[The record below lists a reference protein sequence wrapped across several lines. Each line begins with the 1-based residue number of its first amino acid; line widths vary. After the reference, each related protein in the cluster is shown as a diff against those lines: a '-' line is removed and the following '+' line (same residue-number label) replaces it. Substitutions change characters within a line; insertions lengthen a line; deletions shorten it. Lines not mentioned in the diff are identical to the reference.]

1 MKRDRES
8 SAACFRDAGFT
19 LVELLVASAITVVLA
34 GIMIAMLAQMSRTWV
49 RSGGGLAARQQAEQA
64 LDVLARDLESAI
76 LHRDGRVWLAATI
89 QPDQS
94 GAGDAGGTL
103 GAWSPPVR
111 KPGAA
116 NPGSASSSLALE
128 PASGRIEDCRFGMAG
143 VWLRFVANVPDRNA
157 QPGDTSAPR
166 VISYQIVRRAVSAA
180 AGSAQRYA
188 LFRAEVRPYADESP
202 ARERSAFVVGF
213 DVFAPAYNSAAGG
226 GNLGDAGTV
235 RRPRRDL
242 LLANDVIDFGVRFFR
257 RDPSAPGGERVLF
270 PRANGNLGFAATTDA
285 EARPPNPDVA
295 AGAMS
300 YGFPTEAELLV
311 RVLTEEGARQ
321 IEALEAG
328 RLAGRGWWEIA
339 LAHSVVLT
347 RSMALEATP

>member
-1 MKRDRES
+1 MKPVRANIPARFGD
-8 SAACFRDAGFT
+8 AAFT
-19 LVELLVASAITVVLA
+19 LVELLVASAVTVVLA
-34 GIMIAMLAQMSRTWV
+34 GLMIAMLTQLARTWA
-49 RSGGGLAARQQAEQA
+49 RAGGGLSARQEADHA
-64 LDVLARDLESAI
+64 LDVLTRDLQSAI
-76 LHRDGRVWLAATI
+76 MRRDGRVWLAATV

-103 GAWSPPVR
+103 GSWSPPVR

-116 NPGSASSSLALE
+116 DPGTAESSLGLE

-143 VWLRFVANVPDRNA
+143 VWLRFVTNIPDRNA

-166 VISYQIVRRAVSAA
+166 VVSYQLVRRAVSAA

-202 ARERSAFVVGF
+202 ARERSAFAVGF
-213 DVFAPAYNSAAGG
+213 DVFAAGYNATAGG
-226 GNLGDAGTV
+226 GNLGDGGTV

-242 LLANDVIDFGVRFFR
+242 LLANDVIDFGVRFLR
-257 RDPSAPGGERVLF
+257 RDPIAPDGARVLF
-270 PRANGNLGFAATTDA
+270 PAANGSVGFAATTDA
-285 EARPPNPDVA
+285 TARPPNPDVA

-300 YGFPTEAELLV
+300 HGFPSEAEVLV

-328 RLAGRGWWEIA
+328 RSVGRGWWEIA

-347 RSMALEATP
+347 RRVTLEAVP